1 MFWIGQTL
9 AYIVPMFLVWLS
21 VSNKSYGTMPLASLS
36 AIAGLWLVKHV
47 WLIIPQLLPMS

>member
-1 MFWIGQTL
+1 MI
-9 AYIVPMFLVWLS
+9 LVLLS
-21 VSNKSYGTMPLASLS
+21 LKNKSYGILPLAAIS